1 MECNGQNMLGM
12 KTTKMGK
19 KCLKKTCKCTFVT
32 NSDRHLKMF
41 WILSLECKT
50 ANLN

>member
-19 KCLKKTCKCTFVT
+19 KCLKKRV
-32 NSDRHLKMF
+32 NVHL
-41 WILSLECKT
+41 
-50 ANLN
+50 